1 MARGFIVHPTYRV
14 RAGVPVVQ
22 LYGRLETGAAF
33 LVEDDRFRPYFF
45 ATRESARALQGA
57 RGIEIAETE
66 LRDLRG
72 RGLLRI
78 ETQKPAEVPPLRE
91 RIAAAGGEALEA
103 DLRFPYRFLIDRGIR
118 ATCEIEGR
126 GELRRDEINPDG
138 IVHFHNP
145 ALAPGPARVALRTL
159 SLDLETT
166 PDAGRILGAALVC
179 GGVQEVHLLAKRK
192 VAGAIAHPKEP
203 GLIFSLLKRIRSL
216 DPDLIVGWNVIDFD
230 LRVLFARCDALRM
243 ECNLGRARDRPRIL
257 QREGSFMRQ
266 SRADVAGRMVVDGI
280 PLVRDAL
287 RLPNYRLQT
296 VAQRLLGR
304 GKKIAEDAPDAAQ
317 EIMRMWREAPEA
329 LAEYNLEDARL
340 ALEILEHEGLLNLC
354 VERSRLCGMQLD
366 RVGASIASFDLLYL
380 PELRRR
386 GIVAPSVDASRK
398 QAHVRGGTL
407 LDPQPGL
414 HRHVAV
420 LDFKSLYPSL
430 IRTFHLDPLARA
442 RAAQANGAKD
452 AIAAPNGA
460 RFSREDSILPGVLER
475 LAQRREQARAR
486 GDRHADYAIKIMM
499 NALFGV
505 LGAGACRFFD
515 PQIANAITGF
525 GQQTL
530 HWTRE
535 AFEAEEVPV
544 LYGDT
549 DSVFVK
555 LPEIQD
561 ARALRAAAE
570 RLRQSAQQTVAERIR
585 REYRVE
591 PRLELEL
598 ERIFEHFFLPRLR
611 GGRGGSKKR
620 YAGWEA
626 RDGGRLVVVGLEAVR
641 GDWPEAATRLQEG
654 MLKRLFQGVDPA
666 EFVRELVAALRA
678 GQMDSELIYTKRVR
692 KGALSNY
699 TANAPHIQAARKAG
713 ARAGSTIQYL
723 ITHSGPEPVLPGQAL
738 PAGIDRTH
746 YIEKVLRPVA
756 DSILLEIGS
765 SFDRVLG
772 VPHQISLFDP
782 QPAAAL
788 RADSH
793 SAGFAGTSS
802 SSEASPGTP
811 MRSGKP

>member
-1 MARGFIVHPTYRV
+1 VARGFIVHPTYRV

-45 ATRESARALQGA
+45 ATRESAGALRGA
-57 RGIEIAETE
+57 RGIEIAETP

-72 RGLLRI
+72 RKLLRI
-78 ETQKPAEVPPLRE
+78 EAQKPADVPPLRE

-126 GELRRDEINPDG
+126 GQVRRDEMNPEG
-138 IVHFHNP
+138 IVHFRNP
-145 ALAPGPARVALRTL
+145 ALSASPARVKLRTL

-166 PDAGRILGAALVC
+166 PDAGRIVGAAFVC
-179 GGVQEVHLLAKRK
+179 GGVQEVHLLANRK
-192 VAGAIAHPKEP
+192 VAGAIAHPEEP
-203 GLIFSLLKRIRSL
+203 GLIFGLLKRIRSL
-216 DPDLIVGWNVIDFD
+216 DPDMIVGWNVIDFD
-230 LRVLFARCDALRM
+230 LRVLFARCEALRM
-243 ECNLGRARDRPRIL
+243 DCNLGRARDKPRIL
-257 QREGSFMRQ
+257 QREGSFMRH

-287 RLPNYRLQT
+287 RLPDYRLQT

-304 GKKIAEDAPDAAQ
+304 GKKIADDAPDAAQ
-317 EIMRMWREAPEA
+317 EIMRMWREEPEA

-340 ALEILEHEGLLNLC
+340 ALEILQHEGLLNLC
-354 VERSRLCGMQLD
+354 EERSRLCGMQLD

-398 QAHVRGGTL
+398 QAQVRGGAL
-407 LDPQPGL
+407 LNPQPGL
-414 HRHVAV
+414 HRNVAV

-442 RAAQANGAKD
+442 RAAQAAETGAGD

-555 LPEIQD
+555 LPDMQD
-561 ARALRAAAE
+561 ARALHEAAE
-570 RLRQSAQQTVAERIR
+570 RLRQRAQQAVAERIR

-591 PRLELEL
+591 PRLDLEL
-598 ERIFEHFFLPRLR
+598 ERIFAHFFLPRLR

-626 RDGGRLVVVGLEAVR
+626 RDGGHLVVVGLEAVR

-678 GQMDSELIYTKRVR
+678 GQMDAELIYTKRVR
-692 KGALSNY
+692 KGALSSY

-723 ITHSGPEPVLPGQAL
+723 ITHNGPEPVLPGQAP
-738 PAGIDRTH
+738 PAGIDRAH

-772 VPHQISLFDP
+772 VPHQIGLFD
-782 QPAAAL
+782 AAE
-788 RADSH
+788 R
-793 SAGFAGTSS
+793 
-802 SSEASPGTP
+802 
-811 MRSGKP
+811 

>member
-45 ATRESARALQGA
+45 ATRESAGALRGA
-57 RGIEIAETE
+57 RGIEIAETP

-72 RGLLRI
+72 RKLLRI
-78 ETQKPAEVPPLRE
+78 EAQKPADVPPLRE

-126 GELRRDEINPDG
+126 GQVRRDEMNPEG
-138 IVHFHNP
+138 IVHFRNP
-145 ALAPGPARVALRTL
+145 ALFASPARVKLRTL

-166 PDAGRILGAALVC
+166 PDAGRILGAAFVC
-179 GGVQEVHLLAKRK
+179 GGVQEVHLLARRK
-192 VAGAIAHPKEP
+192 VAGAIAHPEEP
-203 GLIFSLLKRIRSL
+203 GLIFGLLKRIRSL
-216 DPDLIVGWNVIDFD
+216 DPDMIVGWNVIDFD
-230 LRVLFARCDALRM
+230 LRVLFARCEALRM
-243 ECNLGRARDRPRIL
+243 DCNLGRARERPRIL
-257 QREGSFMRQ
+257 QREGSFMRH

-287 RLPNYRLQT
+287 RLPDYRLQT

-304 GKKIAEDAPDAAQ
+304 GKKIADDAPDAAQ
-317 EIMRMWREAPEA
+317 EIMRMWREEPEA

-340 ALEILEHEGLLNLC
+340 ALEILQHEGLLNLC
-354 VERSRLCGMQLD
+354 EERSRLCGMQLD

-398 QAHVRGGTL
+398 QAQVRGGAL
-407 LDPQPGL
+407 LNPQPGL
-414 HRHVAV
+414 HRNVAV

-442 RAAQANGAKD
+442 RAAQAAEAGASD

-535 AFEAEEVPV
+535 AFEAEDVPV

-555 LPEIQD
+555 LPDMQD

-570 RLRQSAQQTVAERIR
+570 QLRRSAQQAVAERIR

-591 PRLELEL
+591 PRLDLEL

-678 GQMDSELIYTKRVR
+678 GQMDAELIYTKRVR
-692 KGALSNY
+692 KGALSSY

-723 ITHSGPEPVLPGQAL
+723 ITHNGPEPVLPGQAP
-738 PAGIDRTH
+738 PAGIDRAH

-772 VPHQISLFDP
+772 VPHQIGLFD
-782 QPAAAL
+782 AAK
-788 RADSH
+788 R
-793 SAGFAGTSS
+793 
-802 SSEASPGTP
+802 
-811 MRSGKP
+811 